1 MESATTLHQTLLDLN
16 YTNEIGGNSTLPSLF
31 PAWTITTITVCS
43 WGILA
48 NFLVI
53 FIIVF
58 SSLRTSVFMN
68 LIVSL
73 AICDSMYL
81 MSVINIQRGIF
92 GQLFIKSSLLH
103 CRINIFFIHVS
114 GIVSS
119 WITVFISLERYIAI
133 YHPFKIHIY
142 CTKRRTYLIIL
153 ALTSITCICCVPFF
167 YGCSLQLVDKLQR
180 CNYFWEKTEYNVI
193 LISTVFIFQSL
204 KPFLLIT
211 ILNILMMRKIKV
223 QKSFRAQG
231 HKSKE
236 PSYTYNS
243 PLIVM
248 MFCVCLIFAV
258 TSFPATILVTVCFS
272 CKFIFVE
279 LCTLHETG
287 WPAHIGYILQDIN
300 HGINFFLYCL
310 TGSIFRFAF
319 CNLFKSR
326 KKKSPGKKFEPHMFV
341 TENIN

>member
-1 MESATTLHQTLLDLN
+1 MESATTLHQTLLN
-16 YTNEIGGNSTLPSLF
+16 FNSTNGIGGNSTLPPLF

-43 WGILA
+43 LGILA

-73 AICDSMYL
+73 ATCDSMYL

-103 CRINIFFIHVS
+103 CRINIFLIHVS
-114 GIVSS
+114 GTVSS

-142 CTKRRTYLIIL
+142 CTKRRTYLTIL
-153 ALTSITCICCVPFF
+153 ALTIITCCVPFF

-180 CNYFWEKTEYNVI
+180 CNYFWEKPEYNVI
-193 LISTVFIFQSL
+193 LISTVFIFRSL
-204 KPFLLIT
+204 IPFLFIT

-223 QKSFRAQG
+223 QKSFRSQG
-231 HKSKE
+231 HMSQE
-236 PSYTYNS
+236 PSSTYNS
-243 PLIVM
+243 SLIVM

-279 LCTLHETG
+279 SCTLDDTV
-287 WPAHIGYILQDIN
+287 WPTRIGYILQDIN

-319 CNLFKSR
+319 FNLFKCR
-326 KKKSPGKKFEPHMFV
+326 KKKSPGKKFEPHMIV